1 MSRRRKFD
9 KSCYI
14 PNQTLYSRCLIIWD
28 DFKTEREGI
37 AENSKNQKKLAQK
50 RR

>member
-1 MSRRRKFD
+1 MGKKGKFD

-14 PNQTLYSRCLIIWD
+14 PNQTLYNRYTFVWGNL
-28 DFKTEREGI
+28 KAEREGV
-37 AENSKNQKKLAQK
+37 AENSKNQKKQAQK